1 MATLMNSKTIQRGL
15 DSHPYSPT
23 IKPVQVIMVV
33 PHPADVSVGFVG
45 LGRLQGSSESSNTQ
59 GHIVDGPTNTTSA
72 VQDACRT
79 PIGR

>member
-1 MATLMNSKTIQRGL
+1 MSSRFMHTMATLMNSKTIQRGL

-45 LGRLQGSSESSNTQ
+45 LGRL
-59 GHIVDGPTNTTSA
+59 
-72 VQDACRT
+72 
-79 PIGR
+79 